1 MKSTGKSTA
10 KSKAKSK
17 AKSAAALGSW
27 ALTKGRILKA
37 KYEQVFH
44 SPETLIDATIEKAV
58 GSSVAGKVKITKGI
72 TNQVSAVTLANG
84 DELIV
89 RISRWEKSRFGT
101 ERWAIEQ
108 CAKAGAP
115 VPRVLFVDTIEHQ
128 GKPLNISIES
138 KIQGTPLDE
147 LAMGSISED
156 RLAELLRKT
165 GKVLSKIHSIS
176 TNGFGDLDEGGNG
189 KYESAGGMFSEK
201 ELNEDQFI
209 KVARAVNLDPE
220 IVKQSLALLNG
231 YSVKG
236 PAISPHLIHND
247 FTPRHVLVIGDEI
260 SGILDFELA
269 QGGDPVL
276 DLAKWRYFFEDRF
289 PLRYLIEGY
298 DNSVAFSEEFE
309 KRAHIWKLYIGLIH
323 LNSYADKYRSGIPE
337 WIERCKIQLTEAV
350 GYFRQVSELQR
361 N

>member
-1 MKSTGKSTA
+1 MKP
-10 KSKAKSK
+10 
-17 AKSAAALGSW
+17 AATLGYW
-27 ALTKGRILKA
+27 ALAKGRKLKA

-44 SPETLIDATIEKAV
+44 SPEVLIDTIIEKAV
-58 GSSVAGKVKITKGI
+58 GSPVAGKAKITKGI

-84 DELIV
+84 DEVIV
-89 RISRWEKSRFGT
+89 RTSRKEKSRFGT

-108 CAKAGAP
+108 CAKAGVP
-115 VPRVLFVDTIEHQ
+115 VPRVEYVETIEHE

-147 LAMGSISED
+147 LARENVSDE
-156 RLAELLRKT
+156 RLADLLRKT
-165 GKVLSKIHSIS
+165 GNVLSRIHSIR

-189 KYESAGGMFSEK
+189 KYELSGDLFSEK
-201 ELNEDQFI
+201 ELDEDQFI

-220 IVKQSLALLNG
+220 IVKQTLALL
-231 YSVKG
+231 YECSVKC
-236 PAISPHLIHND
+236 PVISPHLIHND

-269 QGGDPVL
+269 RGSDPVL

-298 DNSVAFSEEFE
+298 DDSVAFGEEFE
-309 KRAHIWKLYIGLIH
+309 KRANIWKLYIGLIH
-323 LNSYADKYRSGIPE
+323 LNSYTERYKNRIPE
-337 WIERCKIQLTEAV
+337 WVERCKIRLTEGV
-350 GYFRQVSELQR
+350 EYFRSASKLEKH
-361 N
+361 